1 MDGDRGDG
9 GIAGGLAAAGAADM
23 PVDVPL
29 VVDLDGTLTPS
40 DSLHEAAIACVV
52 ARPGTLLSLPG
63 WLREGPGRTKA
74 EIAAREIATG
84 LPIRPEVA
92 ALLAEARAAGR
103 TTVLATAA
111 HRRQAEAVAA
121 ETGLFDEVI
130 ATGDGTGDGTG
141 EDATGNG
148 GSDAGSPEN
157 LKGAAKAAALVAR
170 YGREGFDYAGDATAD
185 LAVWVEARH
194 VITVGAGEGLRARAE
209 DIDPA
214 ATHLAPADRSARR
227 RAWIRALRPHQW
239 SKNLLVFL
247 PALAAHAPG
256 ALVPAL
262 AAFVAFSLTASS
274 VYLIND
280 LSDLAADRAHP
291 RKRARPFASGALPPS
306 HGVIAAPILILLAT
320 LIGGLI
326 AGPAFLL
333 TLAAY
338 YVATFAYSLWLKRK
352 LVIDVIT
359 LAGLY
364 TIRIIAGA
372 AAASVV
378 LSPWMLGFSMFLFLA
393 LAAVKRQGEL
403 ADQMKDGR
411 SGAGRAYEPED
422 LPVLRGIALASAHAA
437 VLVLALYIS
446 SDDVALLYGRP
457 EALWL
462 VCPILLY
469 WALRMVMKAHRGLMT
484 DDPIVFSV
492 TDGPSR
498 YMILAAV
505 LAVLVA
511 L

>member
-1 MDGDRGDG
+1 MDGHTGDRDPDG
-9 GIAGGLAAAGAADM
+9 TAPARTAAGTAADG
-23 PVDVPL
+23 PAGADVPL

-40 DSLHEAAIACVV
+40 DSLHEAAIGCVV
-52 ARPGTLLSLPG
+52 ARPDTLLALPG
-63 WLREGPGRTKA
+63 WVRAGPARAKA
-74 EIAAREIATG
+74 EIAARHVATG
-84 LPIRPEVA
+84 LPVRAEVA
-92 ALLAEARAAGR
+92 ELLAEARAAGR
-103 TTVLATAA
+103 RTVLATAA
-111 HRRQAEAVAA
+111 HRTQAETVAA

-130 ATGDGTGDGTG
+130 ATEGTR
-141 EDATGNG
+141 
-148 GSDAGSPEN
+148 N
-157 LKGAAKAAALVAR
+157 LKGDAKAAALVAR
-170 YGREGFDYAGDATAD
+170 FGRGGFDYAGDHAAD
-185 LAVWVEARH
+185 AAVWTEARRA
-194 VITVGAGEGLRARAE
+194 ITVGADAGLRRTAE
-209 DIDPA
+209 AIDPEA
-214 ATHLAPADRSARR
+214 LHLAPADPAARR

-280 LSDLAADRAHP
+280 LADLAADRAHP
-291 RKRARPFASGALPPS
+291 RKRLRPFASGALPPAQ
-306 HGVIAAPILILLAT
+306 GVLAAPLLILAAV
-320 LIGGLI
+320 LIGGLV
-326 AGPAFLL
+326 AGPAFLMAL
-333 TLAAY
+333 LVY

-364 TIRIIAGA
+364 TVRIVAGA
-372 AAASVV
+372 AAAGVA

-403 ADQMKDGR
+403 ADQIADGR
-411 SGAGRAYEPED
+411 SSAGRAYEPED

-446 SDDVALLYGRP
+446 SDDVAVLYGRP
-457 EALWL
+457 DALWL

-469 WALRMVMKAHRGLMT
+469 WALRMVMKAHRGLMS

-492 TDGPSR
+492 TDATSR
-498 YMILAAV
+498 YLILAAV
-505 LAVLVA
+505 LAVVA
-511 L
+511 AL